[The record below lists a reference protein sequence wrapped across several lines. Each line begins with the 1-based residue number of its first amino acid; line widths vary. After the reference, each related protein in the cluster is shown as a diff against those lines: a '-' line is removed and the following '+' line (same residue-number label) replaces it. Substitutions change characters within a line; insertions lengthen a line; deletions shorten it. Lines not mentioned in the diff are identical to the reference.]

1 MKIVVLLG
9 GLSPE
14 REVSFRSGGG
24 VGRALLRM
32 GHRVTLLDTGTGRI
46 IRTPE
51 QAIALGSGPGG
62 GGRGGSGRRGGA
74 ASGASAA
81 ERWKNTLLRGRSRV
95 DAVFVALH
103 GGDGEDGTIQGWLA
117 KAGFPFTGSGSLASG
132 MAMDKAWA
140 KKLFRLFDVPTPDWI
155 EVRLP
160 RGGDRA
166 GALDALDESAMAS
179 VGGLPVVVK
188 PNAVGSSVG
197 ISIVHDAAAVR
208 RAVLLAARYDE
219 RVLVEQFI
227 PGRELTV
234 TVLNGRA
241 LPVIEIIPSG
251 DFYDY
256 KRKYTT
262 GASRYEAPAA
272 IPEGMARLLQDYSER
287 VYREFGCRGVV
298 RVDYRVRGDNAAFC
312 LEVNTVPGLTE
323 LSLVPMAAR
332 ATGMTYESL
341 IGEMVEAARAWA
353 KPGRGTRAPARAA
366 ARVAG

>member
-1 MKIVVLLG
+1 
-9 GLSPE
+9 
-14 REVSFRSGGG
+14 
-24 VGRALLRM
+24 
-32 GHRVTLLDTGTGRI
+32 VTLLDTGPGRV
-46 IRTPE
+46 IRSPE
-51 QAIALGSGPGG
+51 EAFALGARVGTS
-62 GGRGGSGRRGGA
+62 GRGGPGRGGEA
-74 ASGASAA
+74 AGVPAA
-81 ERWKNTLLRGRSRV
+81 ERWKSALLRGRSRI

-103 GGDGEDGTIQGWLA
+103 GGDGEDGTVQGWLA

-140 KKLFRLFDVPTPDWI
+140 KRLFRLFEIPTPDWI
-155 EVRLP
+155 ELRLP
-160 RGGDRA
+160 RGAGRA
-166 GALDALDESAMAS
+166 SVLDSLDEAATAS
-179 VGGLPVVVK
+179 VGGFPIVVK

-197 ISIVHDAAAVR
+197 ISIVRDAAALR

-234 TVLNGRA
+234 TVLTGRA
-241 LPVIEIIPSG
+241 LPVVEIIPSG
-251 DFYDY
+251 EFYDY
-256 KRKYTT
+256 KRKYTS

-287 VYREFGCRGVV
+287 AYREIGCRGVV

-332 ATGMTYESL
+332 AAGMSYEDL

-353 KPGRGTRAPARAA
+353 KPARGSPVPLRAA
-366 ARVAG
+366 AHVAG

>member
-1 MKIVVLLG
+1 MRIVVLLG
-9 GLSPE
+9 GISPE
-14 REVSFRSGGG
+14 REVSLRSGGG
-24 VGRALLRM
+24 VGRALLRK
-32 GHRVTLLDTGTGRI
+32 GHRVTLLDTGTGRV
-46 IRTPE
+46 IRTPD
-51 QAIALGSGPGG
+51 QAIALGARAGG
-62 GGRGGSGRRGGA
+62 GGRGGSGRPGGA
-74 ASGASAA
+74 AAGGAAA
-81 ERWKNTLLRGRSRV
+81 ERWKSALLRERSRI

-103 GGDGEDGTIQGWLA
+103 GGDGEDGTVQGWLE
-117 KAGFPFTGSGSLASG
+117 KAGLPFTGSGSLASG

-155 EVRLP
+155 ALRLP
-160 RGGDRA
+160 RGTSRA
-166 GALDALDESAMAS
+166 GVLGSLDEAAIAS
-179 VGGLPVVVK
+179 VGGFPVVVK

-197 ISIVHDAAAVR
+197 ISIVRDAAALR

-241 LPVIEIIPSG
+241 LPVVEVIPSG
-251 DFYDY
+251 EFYDY
-256 KRKYTT
+256 KRKYTA

-287 VYREFGCRGVV
+287 AFREFGCRGVV
-298 RVDYRVRGDNAAFC
+298 RVDYRVRGDNAPFC
-312 LEVNTVPGLTE
+312 LEINTVPGLTE

-332 ATGMTYESL
+332 VAGMSYESV
-341 IGEMVEAARAWA
+341 IDEMVGAARAWA
-353 KPGRGTRAPARAA
+353 KPGRVSRPSIRAT